1 MLNFALCKG
10 TEAPVNMNQ
19 ESTQVQQQP
28 NVPPDD
34 IRHDIINYDDIIKIV
49 PALNGHKRLVD
60 RVMHWLW
67 LDKCNDVHERWCHY
81 RGAVFA
87 QHLVKDEFRFQL
99 RVDNEQILADMPP
112 GAFITVS
119 NHPFGSYDGII
130 LLALVGKYRPDFKV
144 MVNLILNQIQAM
156 RESFIAVDALATDD
170 PEKKKVSMHGIR
182 EALRQLKTGHPVGF
196 FPAGAVSK
204 IDRHL
209 KTYDR
214 PWQPTV
220 IRLIQQAKAPVVP
233 VFFHGRNSMLFNILG
248 MIDWRLRTLRLPRE
262 LFNMTG
268 KTVHVSIGEPISV
281 EQQLQYRTVEELGR
295 FLREKTYQLREQYK

>member
-10 TEAPVNMNQ
+10 TEAPVSMDQ
-19 ESTQVQQQP
+19 
-28 NVPPDD
+28 D
-34 IRHDIINYDDIIKIV
+34 IRRDIINYDDIIKIV
-49 PALNGHKRLVD
+49 PALKGHKKLVD
-60 RVMHWLW
+60 RAMRWLW
-67 LDKCNDVHERWCHY
+67 LDKCNGVHERWCQY

-87 QHLVKDEFRFQL
+87 GHLVNDEFRFQL

-112 GAFITVS
+112 GSFITVS

-130 LLALVGKYRPDFKV
+130 LLALVGKYRPDYKV

-156 RESFIAVDALATDD
+156 RESFIAVDALASDD
-170 PEKKKVSMHGIR
+170 PEKKKISMHGIR

-209 KTYDR
+209 NTCDR
-214 PWQPTV
+214 QWQPTV

-233 VFFHGRNSMLFNILG
+233 IFFHGRNSMFFNILG

-262 LFNMTG
+262 LFNMVG
-268 KTVHVSIGEPISV
+268 KPVHVSVGEPITV
-281 EQQLQYRTVEELGR
+281 EQQLGYKTVEELGQ
-295 FLREKTYQLREQYK
+295 FLREKTYQLRDKYK